1 MQWDFDAVE
10 VFVVEVVVFG
20 PIVRVM
26 KYCSPPVET
35 LHCYLV
41 RNKQY
46 RFLVRGIR
54 SLRLVDTSYRVVG
67 PTTNVRYGLHSLKI
81 QDTIF
86 PIKVVS
92 DYGAT
97 YTGMNVIDWIIKKG
111 LSHPR
116 ADVDCVMSDGTIT
129 SCMLRDL
136 DLSVVP
142 VVYVGADS
150 DKLPGK
156 RVNAIISIDG
166 SIDSDVY
173 SSRVRHCLPIAYIGD
188 GEDIV
193 ESAMRQVQ
201 TLS

>member
-1 MQWDFDAVE
+1 MA
-10 VFVVEVVVFG
+10 EVVSFVTT
-20 PIVRVM
+20 VRIM
-26 KYCSPPVET
+26 KHYAPPVEA

-54 SLRLVDTSYRVVG
+54 TIELVDTSYKVVG
-67 PTTNVRYGLHSLKI
+67 PITHVRYGLNSLKI
-81 QDTIF
+81 QATIF
-86 PIKVVS
+86 PMRVVS
-92 DYGAT
+92 DYGGV
-97 YTGMNVIDWIIKKG
+97 YTGMNAIDWIIKKG
-111 LSHPR
+111 LSYPR
-116 ADVDCVMSDGTIT
+116 ADVDCVMSDGTMT

-156 RVNAIISIDG
+156 PVSAIISIDG
-166 SIDSDVY
+166 SINSDVY
-173 SSRVRHCLPIAYIGD
+173 SSRVRHCLPIIYINED
-188 GEDIV
+188 EDIV
-193 ESAMRQVQ
+193 ESATHQVQ

>member
-1 MQWDFDAVE
+1 VQWDFDTVE
-10 VFVVEVVVFG
+10 VFEPEVVVFG

-35 LHCYLV
+35 LHCCLV
-41 RNKQY
+41 RKKQY

-54 SLRLVDTSYRVVG
+54 SLRLVDASYRVVG

-86 PIKVVS
+86 PIRVVS
-92 DYGAT
+92 DYGAV

-116 ADVDCVMSDGTIT
+116 ADVDCVMSDGTII

-136 DLSVVP
+136 NLSVVP
-142 VVYVGADS
+142 VVHVGADS

-156 RVNAIISIDG
+156 HVSAIISING
-166 SIDSDVY
+166 SIDSDIY
-173 SSRVRHCLPIAYIGD
+173 SSRVRHCLPIAHISE

-201 TLS
+201 ALG